1 MTKYILTSFAAAQ
14 KRFLQDDLELVEA
27 VKSFYLTPPSAA
39 RYKYAIPREQCILN
53 HADPAL
59 QSFLHLQLARWL
71 VGRRAS
77 ANLGPNILPRTKERR
92 CWPRAFHNFLELLNL

>member
-14 KRFLQDDLELVEA
+14 KRFLQDDPELVEA

-59 QSFLHLQLARWL
+59 HDLKSFLHVQLARWL

-77 ANLGPNILPRTKERR
+77 ANLGPDILP
-92 CWPRAFHNFLELLNL
+92 